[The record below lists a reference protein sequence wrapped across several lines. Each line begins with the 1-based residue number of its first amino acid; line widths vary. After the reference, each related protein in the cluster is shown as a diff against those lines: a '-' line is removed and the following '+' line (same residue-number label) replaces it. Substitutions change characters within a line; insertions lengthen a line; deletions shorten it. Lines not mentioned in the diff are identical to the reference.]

1 MAFILGTNEKATEVL
16 LRLLSFIPLIATV
29 IAIVG
34 LVCFFVG
41 LFFSTIIVM
50 YAQAALYRQ
59 AFSAGIQDPLLVED
73 TNVVVS

>member
-1 MAFILGTNEKATEVL
+1 MELKRVFAVL
-16 LRLLSFIPLIATV
+16 LIMTIGLLCFL
-29 IAIVG
+29 VG
-34 LVCFFVG
+34 SI
-41 LFFSTIIVM
+41 FSMIITM

>member
-1 MAFILGTNEKATEVL
+1 MEFLFLRPTTTFFVVEV
-16 LRLLSFIPLIATV
+16 V
-29 IAIVG
+29 VG
-34 LVCFFVG
+34 LLCFFVG
-41 LFFSTIIVM
+41 AIFSTIIVM